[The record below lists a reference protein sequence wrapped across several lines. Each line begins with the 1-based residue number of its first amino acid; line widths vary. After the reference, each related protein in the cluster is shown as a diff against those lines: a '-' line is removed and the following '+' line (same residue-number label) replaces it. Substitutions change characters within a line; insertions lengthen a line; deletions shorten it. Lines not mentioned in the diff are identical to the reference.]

1 MAIKYAEDI
10 ETQAVG
16 SGQALAV
23 IAPEPIIIPAAR
35 PSAALVPKLIA
46 DAGEH
51 ASLRFLDFFT
61 ANIRNPNTRAAYA
74 VAVRAF
80 FAWLD
85 SKKVATLAAAR
96 THHVSAYV
104 EVLGRRYRAPTVKQ
118 HLAAIR
124 MLFDWLIVGQIFAGP
139 NPAAAVRGPKHV
151 VKKGKTPVLDGD
163 EAKKLLDSIDVS
175 TIVGLRDRA
184 LIALLVYTF
193 ARVSAALHMNVEDY
207 YPQENAGGCGCT
219 RRAASSTK
227 CRRIT
232 SSNIYWTPTSA
243 RCAPKP
249 AGNSTRRRRSSE
261 RSVGAGATTD
271 AGADGATGCAANDRA
286 ARTRGWHYH
295 EARMPHVS
303 RDRDHRLPFERRAV
317 GIRAADG
324 GARERAHHQALR
336 PAQRSGD
343 PGSGRADRVVKSRSW
358 RHSDTD
364 RTQLCILGLH
374 FIPSGSNVGNL
385 R

>member
-1 MAIKYAEDI
+1 M
-10 ETQAVG
+10 
-16 SGQALAV
+16 
-23 IAPEPIIIPAAR
+23 
-35 PSAALVPKLIA
+35 LVPKLIA
-46 DAGEH
+46 DAGEN

-85 SKKVATLAAAR
+85 AKHVAPLAAVR

-151 VKKGKTPVLDGD
+151 VKKGKTSVLDGD

-207 YPQENAGGCGCT
+207 YPQGKRWWVRLHEKGGKQHEMPAHHLLENYIDAYVTARAG
-219 RRAASSTK
+219 
-227 CRRIT
+227 
-232 SSNIYWTPTSA
+232 SA
-243 RCAPKP
+243 R
-249 AGNSTRRRRSSE
+249 TRRRRCFG
-261 RSVGAGATTD
+261 RSAGAGGSNSASR
-271 AGADGATGCAANDRA
+271 GWRG
-286 ARTRGWHYH
+286 RTRG
-295 EARMPHVS
+295 
-303 RDRDHRLPFERRAV
+303 
-317 GIRAADG
+317 G
-324 GARERAHHQALR
+324 
-336 PAQRSGD
+336 
-343 PGSGRADRVVKSRSW
+343 
-358 RHSDTD
+358 
-364 RTQLCILGLH
+364 
-374 FIPSGSNVGNL
+374 
-385 R
+385 

>member
-1 MAIKYAEDI
+1 MSIEIEESVEAEASAGSRI
-10 ETQAVG
+10 GRQAG
-16 SGQALAV
+16 GADQALA
-23 IAPEPIIIPAAR
+23 IIVPTAIVRRAAA
-35 PSAALVPKLIA
+35 SAMLVPRLIA
-46 DAGEH
+46 DAGEN

-85 SKKVATLAAAR
+85 AKHVAPLAAVR

-151 VKKGKTPVLDGD
+151 VKKGKTSVLDGD

-207 YPQENAGGCGCT
+207 YPQGKRWWVRLHEKGGKQHEMPAHHLLEHYIDAYVTAAGIGARQDLAVISNARRPRTEAT
-219 RRAASSTK
+219 RVT
-227 CRRIT
+227 
-232 SSNIYWTPTSA
+232 
-243 RCAPKP
+243 
-249 AGNSTRRRRSSE
+249 
-261 RSVGAGATTD
+261 
-271 AGADGATGCAANDRA
+271 ADGAAGRAADDRA
-286 ARTRGWHYH
+286 AGDRR
-295 EARMPHVS
+295 
-303 RDRDHRLPFERRAV
+303 RDRY
-317 GIRAADG
+317 
-324 GARERAHHQALR
+324 
-336 PAQRSGD
+336 
-343 PGSGRADRVVKSRSW
+343 
-358 RHSDTD
+358 
-364 RTQLCILGLH
+364 
-374 FIPSGSNVGNL
+374 
-385 R
+385 